1 MKVDKSNANM
11 FIRGDLLN
19 RTGKKDANHA
29 DDNGCYPFFT
39 CGAIPLKSTT
49 YSFEGAN
56 LIVPGNGDI
65 GRCFY
70 YDGKI
75 EAYQRTYVIQLKDNS
90 NIDTKYLY
98 SIFKACWKSY
108 IENKILG
115 AEMPYIK
122 LGHLNSFPIPIY
134 DLDIQ
139 LLITS
144 ELDAMQAMIDGYS
157 TRRR

>member
-1 MKVDKSNANM
+1 MKVDKSERK
-11 FIRGDLLN
+11 ICLLEEICSI

-75 EAYQRTYVIQLKDNS
+75 ILTNGFVKKTQKTPKVEIERAKTYRD
-90 NIDTKYLY
+90 D
-98 SIFKACWKSY
+98 Y
-108 IENKILG
+108 IERCDKNEKI
-115 AEMPYIK
+115 
-122 LGHLNSFPIPIY
+122 
-134 DLDIQ
+134 
-139 LLITS
+139 
-144 ELDAMQAMIDGYS
+144 
-157 TRRR
+157 